1 MRQRSSPIPHPAPI
15 KMYSRILSP
24 PRGPL
29 LPPVMVAVTAVK
41 EETVPMEI
49 EAIVVLDGSVVE
61 LELNSGEGDTRPPNF
76 SIK

>member
-1 MRQRSSPIPHPAPI
+1 MRQRSSPITHPAPI

-29 LPPVMVAVTAVK
+29 LLLVMVAVTVMK
-41 EETVPMEI
+41 EETSPMLV

-61 LELNSGEGDTRPPNF
+61 EMRQ
-76 SIK
+76 